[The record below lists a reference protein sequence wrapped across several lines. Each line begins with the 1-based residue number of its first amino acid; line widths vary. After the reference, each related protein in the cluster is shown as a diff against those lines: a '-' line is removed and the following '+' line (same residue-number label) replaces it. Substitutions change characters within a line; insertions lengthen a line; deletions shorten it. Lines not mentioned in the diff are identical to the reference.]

1 MCVHVGVRFVEMKGT
16 IRDLLLRERFMVSA
30 GPGPE
35 SFPPPRSSRLFSPEE
50 EMEANGIDAIV
61 AQEFL

>member
-1 MCVHVGVRFVEMKGT
+1 MHVGMRFVEMKGT
-16 IRDLLLRERFMVSA
+16 IRDLLPRERFMVSA

-35 SFPPPRSSRLFSPEE
+35 SFPPPRSFFTGRRNGGSLWL
-50 EMEANGIDAIV
+50 NGIDAIV